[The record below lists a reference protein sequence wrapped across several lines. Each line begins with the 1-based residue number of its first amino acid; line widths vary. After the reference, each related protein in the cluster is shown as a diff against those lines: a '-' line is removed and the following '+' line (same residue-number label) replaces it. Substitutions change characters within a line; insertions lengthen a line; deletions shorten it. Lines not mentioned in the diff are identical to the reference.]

1 MLAGSSPAGPAHPT
15 LVDSGVRVY
24 DLGPYDRARPLE
36 ATTFA
41 IFDVETTG
49 LNPAFG
55 HRVCEVACL
64 RVRGQEEL
72 SRLETLVEPER
83 SISAGAFRVNQITTD
98 MLTDAP
104 AFAAVAPRLL
114 EIMDNAVLV
123 AHNAAFD
130 LGFLAAELE
139 IAALPPPQ
147 GPVADTLALA
157 RRVYNYPRNSLPALA
172 RALEVESQPSHRA
185 MSDVLATLEV
195 LERVIWDL
203 GRRWGV
209 TTLGELLDFQGGPV
223 PYPQPQALPLPP
235 ALAEALEG
243 DHRVRM
249 RYVDADGNETQRS
262 IQPIRVS
269 EFGGRLYLL
278 AYCYRAEALRTFRL
292 DRVVELD
299 PEPG

>member
-1 MLAGSSPAGPAHPT
+1 M
-15 LVDSGVRVY
+15 DSEERVY

-49 LNPAFG
+49 LNPALG

-72 SRLETLVEPER
+72 SRLDTLVEPER

-98 MLTDAP
+98 MLTGAP

-139 IAALPPPQ
+139 IVALPPPQ

-157 RRVYNYPRNSLPALA
+157 RRVYNFPRNSLPALA

-185 MSDVLATLEV
+185 MSDVVATLEV
-195 LERVIWDL
+195 LERIIWDL

-223 PYPQPQALPLPP
+223 
-235 ALAEALEG
+235 
-243 DHRVRM
+243 H
-249 RYVDADGNETQRS
+249 
-262 IQPIRVS
+262 
-269 EFGGRLYLL
+269 
-278 AYCYRAEALRTFRL
+278 
-292 DRVVELD
+292 
-299 PEPG
+299 